1 MENASKA
8 LIIAGSVLIALIII
22 GALLLMFNNLSNY
35 QNTNVET
42 TRESQVLEFNNQYET
57 YNRTDVRGSDL
68 YSLLSRAVDYNR
80 RKSEVATGTDEGQ
93 NLKFQAMTIKISF
106 GDNNT
111 YLEKFTYDKKKRL
124 FEGILLGNDNKF
136 TLDRATSNTFY
147 NSINSTIKD
156 IENKYGGATGI
167 NNLVSG
173 ISNLFLTGNP
183 SEDDKEKA
191 ERLYKRCTGED
202 INFDILRNSKNSNI
216 EPYKDICTYY
226 EYVQFKRAHFDC
238 TGSEYNEKTGRIIEL
253 DFKFNGKIE

>member
-35 QNTNVET
+35 QNTNVEN
-42 TRESQVLEFNNQYET
+42 TREAQILEFNNQYET
-57 YNRTDVRGSDL
+57 YNRKDVRGSDL
-68 YSLLSRAVDYNR
+68 YSLLSRVVDYNR

-93 NLKFQAMTIKISF
+93 NSKFQPMTIKISF

-111 YLEKFTYDKKKRL
+111 YEKFTYDKTKRL
-124 FEGILLGNDNKF
+124 FYSILSGSKNNF
-136 TLDRATSNTFY
+136 TLDKSTSNTFY
-147 NSINSTIKD
+147 NSINSKIKI
-156 IENKYGGATGI
+156 IENNYGGVTGI

-191 ERLYKRCTGED
+191 ERLYKRCTGND
-202 INFDILRNSKNSNI
+202 INFIELQNSIGKNQGI
-216 EPYKDICTYY
+216 YADICTYY

-238 TGSEYNEKTGRIIEL
+238 KDSKYNENTGRIIEL
-253 DFKFNGKIE
+253 DFEFNGKIE